1 MSFHEIVGHR
11 RLKRLLARAVHS
23 GTLPPS
29 LVFAGPDGVGKR
41 QMAYALAQALNCLE
55 PVDGA
60 AGERDACG
68 TCASCSR
75 IARGLHPDVV
85 LVRRPDDK
93 SEISIEQMREVVGQT
108 AYRPFEGRVRVVI
121 IDNADQLGTFAQ
133 NALLKTLE
141 EPPARNVFVLVT
153 SRPSLLL
160 TTVRSRCCVLRFAP
174 LAAAE
179 IAGALA
185 GAHGFSDADAQAAAA
200 LSGGSF
206 ALAMGAGARERA
218 QARAVAAAVLMETA
232 QTTDV
237 RARLAVSAALLKSA
251 GRKSKDTDS
260 DTEKD
265 AEKDTDKAA
274 KRAGADRESV
284 AARLNAMG
292 SLLRDLAVLTT
303 RAPGTALVNLD
314 LRADLEPLARH
325 YDRDRLARAFSA
337 VGRSLGALERNASPK
352 IVADWLVLQL

>member
-1 MSFHEIVGHR
+1 
-11 RLKRLLARAVHS
+11 
-23 GTLPPS
+23 
-29 LVFAGPDGVGKR
+29 
-41 QMAYALAQALNCLE
+41 MAYALAQALNCLE
-55 PVDGA
+55 PVEGA

-68 TCASCSR
+68 ACATCSR

-85 LVRRPDDK
+85 LVRRPEDK

-121 IDNADQLGTFAQ
+121 IDNADLLGTFAQ

-206 ALAMGAGARERA
+206 ARAMGAGASERA

-232 QTTDV
+232 RTTDV

-251 GRKSKDTDS
+251 GRKN
-260 DTEKD
+260 
-265 AEKDTDKAA
+265 KDTDKD
-274 KRAGADRESV
+274 KEGKSAGADRESV
-284 AARLNAMG
+284 AVRLNAMG

>member
-1 MSFHEIVGHR
+1 MSFREIVGHR
-11 RLKRLLARAVHS
+11 RLKRLLARAVRS

-29 LVFAGPDGVGKR
+29 LVFAGPEGVGKR
-41 QMAYALAQALNCLE
+41 QMAYALAQALNCLA

-60 AGERDACG
+60 EGERDACG

-85 LVRRPDDK
+85 LVRRPEDK
-93 SEISIEQMREVVGQT
+93 SAIVISQARDLVRQVG
-108 AYRPFEGRVRVVI
+108 YRPFEGRCRVVV
-121 IDNADQLGTFAQ
+121 IDDADELGGDSQ
-133 NALLKTLE
+133 DALLKTLE

-153 SRPSLLL
+153 SRPNLLS

-206 ALAMGAGARERA
+206 ARAMGAGARERA

-251 GRKSKDTDS
+251 ARKG
-260 DTEKD
+260 
-265 AEKDTDKAA
+265 KDTDKDRDRE
-274 KRAGADRESV
+274 KEGKSAGADRESV
-284 AARLNAMG
+284 AVRLNAMG

>member
-1 MSFHEIVGHR
+1 MSFREIVGHR

-29 LVFAGPDGVGKR
+29 LVFAGPEGVGKR
-41 QMAYALAQALNCLE
+41 QMAHALAQSLNCLE

-75 IARGLHPDVV
+75 ITRGLHPDVV

-93 SEISIEQMREVVGQT
+93 SEISIDQMREVVGQT

-121 IDNADQLGTFAQ
+121 IDNADLLGTFAQ

-206 ALAMGAGARERA
+206 ARAMGAGARERA

-232 QTTDV
+232 RTTDV

-251 GRKSKDTDS
+251 GRKGKDTDR
-260 DTEKD
+260 DGDNEK
-265 AEKDTDKAA
+265 AGKS
-274 KRAGADRESV
+274 AGADRETV
-284 AARLNAMG
+284 AGRLNAMG

>member
-1 MSFHEIVGHR
+1 
-11 RLKRLLARAVHS
+11 
-23 GTLPPS
+23 
-29 LVFAGPDGVGKR
+29 
-41 QMAYALAQALNCLE
+41 
-55 PVDGA
+55 
-60 AGERDACG
+60 
-68 TCASCSR
+68 
-75 IARGLHPDVV
+75 VV
-85 LVRRPDDK
+85 LVRRPEDK
-93 SEISIEQMREVVGQT
+93 STIVISQARDLVRQVG
-108 AYRPFEGRVRVVI
+108 YRPFEARYRVVV
-121 IDNADQLGTFAQ
+121 IDDADELGGDAQ
-133 NALLKTLE
+133 DALLKTLE

-153 SRPSLLL
+153 SRPNLLS

-179 IAGALA
+179 IAGVLA

-206 ALAMGAGARERA
+206 SRAMGAGAIERA

-232 QTTDV
+232 RTTDV

-251 GRKSKDTDS
+251 GRKSKDTSRDS
-260 DTEKD
+260 EQGK
-265 AEKDTDKAA
+265 EA
-274 KRAGADRESV
+274 KSGSADRESV
-284 AARLNAMG
+284 AVRLNALG

-337 VGRSLGALERNASPK
+337 VGRSIGALERNASPK